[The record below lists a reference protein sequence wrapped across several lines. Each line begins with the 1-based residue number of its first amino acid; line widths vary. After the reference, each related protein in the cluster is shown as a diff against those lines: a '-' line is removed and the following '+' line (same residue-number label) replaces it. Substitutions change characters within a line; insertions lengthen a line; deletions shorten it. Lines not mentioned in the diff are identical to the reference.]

1 MIPSKHLS
9 NIRHRVATLKH
20 SKLTDKSE
28 VHDLKEMLDEIQ
40 ERIDNAVTDAE
51 GLRKVGLT
59 RKQSVI

>member
-9 NIRHRVATLKH
+9 NIRHRVATLNP

-40 ERIDNAVTDAE
+40 ENIDNAVTDAE
-51 GLRKVGLT
+51 SLRKVVLM
-59 RKQSVI
+59 RKGAE

>member
-9 NIRHRVATLKH
+9 NIRHRVATLKP

-40 ERIDNAVTDAE
+40 EKIDNAVIDTE
-51 GLRKVGLT
+51 SLRKVGLT
-59 RKQSVI
+59 RKRAEI